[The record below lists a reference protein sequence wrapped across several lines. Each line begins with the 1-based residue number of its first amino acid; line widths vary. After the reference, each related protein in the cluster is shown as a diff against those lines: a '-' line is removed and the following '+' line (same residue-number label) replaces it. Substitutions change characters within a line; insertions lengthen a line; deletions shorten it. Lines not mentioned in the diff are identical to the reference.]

1 MSRFELL
8 QLKRHYDKCFVKFNC
23 KSNGGFA
30 LSNRTFIRHVVF
42 FSAADKNDVER
53 IVDGLSLLKNIP
65 HACVFEVVR
74 NSRVDELSGEV
85 DVIVYAEFED
95 DAALQAYK
103 AHPIY
108 QQAIDVVRPLREMR
122 IAADF

>member
-1 MSRFELL
+1 
-8 QLKRHYDKCFVKFNC
+8 
-23 KSNGGFA
+23 
-30 LSNRTFIRHVVF
+30 VVF

-53 IVDGLSLLKNIP
+53 IVDGLSLLKKIP
-65 HACVFEVVR
+65 HACAFEVVR

>member
-1 MSRFELL
+1 M
-8 QLKRHYDKCFVKFNC
+8 NM
-23 KSNGGFA
+23 GFT
-30 LSNRTFIRHVVF
+30 LSERTFIRHVVF
-42 FSAADKNDVER
+42 FSVADKNDIDRV
-53 IVDGLSLLKNIP
+53 VDGLLMLKNIP
-65 HACVFEVVR
+65 QSSVFEVVQ
-74 NSRVDELSGEV
+74 NSRVDELSGET
-85 DVIVYAEFED
+85 DVIVYAEFVD

>member
-1 MSRFELL
+1 MVL
-8 QLKRHYDKCFVKFNC
+8 
-23 KSNGGFA
+23 
-30 LSNRTFIRHVVF
+30 
-42 FSAADKNDVER
+42 FSAVDKNDVER
-53 IVDGLSLLKNIP
+53 IVDGLSLLRKIP
-65 HACVFEVVR
+65 QASVFEVVK

-85 DVIVYAEFED
+85 DVIVYAEFVD

>member
-1 MSRFELL
+1 M
-8 QLKRHYDKCFVKFNC
+8 KFSSKLNA
-23 KSNGGFA
+23 GFA
-30 LSNRTFIRHVVF
+30 LSDRAFIRHVVF
-42 FSAADKNDVER
+42 FSAADVNDVAR
-53 IVDGLSLLKNIP
+53 IVGGLSLLKNIP
-65 HACVFEVVR
+65 HASVFEVVQ

-85 DVIVYAEFED
+85 DVVAYAEFVD